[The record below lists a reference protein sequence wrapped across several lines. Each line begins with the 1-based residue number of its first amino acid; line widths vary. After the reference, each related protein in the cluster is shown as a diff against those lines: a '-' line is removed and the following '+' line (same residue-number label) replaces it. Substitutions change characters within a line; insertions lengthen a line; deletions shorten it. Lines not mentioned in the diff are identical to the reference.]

1 MWMDGTVSVD
11 WSKIDRVDS
20 PQLFVVRTQ
29 NGDLLTGPLASS
41 AKSSQAGEIAIGPGR
56 GLPLSQAISIEQTA
70 TTFWPG
76 LHGGID
82 GGMNYA
88 KSDAQT

>member
-1 MWMDGTVSVD
+1 MDGTVSVD
-11 WSKIDRVDS
+11 WSKVDRMDS
-20 PQLFVVRTQ
+20 PTLFVVRTQ